1 VAIRKRKWTTKKGE
15 PRESWVVDY
24 TDQHGH
30 RHIKTFERRKDA
42 EDYRSSVRVD
52 VKAGIHTA
60 PSRSITVEQ
69 AADDWLTYVEGE
81 GLERATLVGYRQHVA
96 RISSHPSRALSDES
110 AALEPRSF

>member
-60 PSRSITVEQ
+60 PSRSITVH
-69 AADDWLTYVEGE
+69 
-81 GLERATLVGYRQHVA
+81 RAPVSRPKRACA
-96 RISSHPSRALSDES
+96 RHGVLLGI
-110 AALEPRSF
+110 